1 MIPIKQAFRAVDNFF
16 FAETSPA
23 NLAVFRIALGLMI
36 LATAVMM
43 APNLQALFGPE
54 GVVSVNTVKNWYG
67 SPHFSFLN
75 QFPNSTEAVTLC
87 WLALVWS
94 SVALTFGW
102 NTRVSAMLVVLLLAS
117 FHHRNPFVLQSGDAL
132 LRLFSFLLIF
142 SATGSMYS
150 IDASDRNDAE
160 PPRVPIWPQRLIQLQ
175 CILQLKDI
183 ANTADLGCITL
194 AAFLSFVD
202 GKHVE
207 EFVNSLKAKLHIFS
221 YQTGPSLASTTS
233 SAASSPVEP
242 PTRSKTRI

>member
-1 MIPIKQAFRAVDNFF
+1 MNSIKQAYRAVDNFF
-16 FAETSPA
+16 FARTSPA
-23 NLAVFRIALGLMI
+23 NLAVFRIVLGLSI
-36 LATAVMM
+36 LATAVLM
-43 APNLQALFGPE
+43 APNLQALFGPD
-54 GVVSVNTVKNWYG
+54 GVVSVSTVKGWYG
-67 SPHFSFLN
+67 TPHFSLLN
-75 QFPNSTEAVTLC
+75 QFPSSAEAVTLC

-94 SVALTFGW
+94 SVALIFGW
-102 NTRVSAMLVVLLLAS
+102 HTRTCAMLVVLLLAS
-117 FHHRNPFVLQSGDAL
+117 FHHRNPFVFQSGDSL

-142 SATGSMYS
+142 SAAGSMYS

-175 CILQLKDI
+175 CIIQLKEFVI
-183 ANTADLGCITL
+183 APEFGCVAM

-202 GKHVE
+202 GKHIE

-242 PTRSKTRI
+242 PTRSKTRM